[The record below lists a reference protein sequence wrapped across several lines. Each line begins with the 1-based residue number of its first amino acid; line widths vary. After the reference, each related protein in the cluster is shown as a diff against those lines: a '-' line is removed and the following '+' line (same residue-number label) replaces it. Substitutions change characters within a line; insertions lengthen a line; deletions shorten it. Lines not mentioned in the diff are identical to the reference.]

1 MDKAE
6 ARVIALAR
14 VRELR
19 ELSWAELRERY
30 LDREEHADVTGP
42 SATTYQVET
51 LAFWDDREEGDLRVL
66 VAVDDGGWTAFSP
79 LAEGF
84 IIAPDGRFVGE

>member
-1 MDKAE
+1 
-6 ARVIALAR
+6 
-14 VRELR
+14 LR
-19 ELSWAELRERY
+19 ECASCASSPGRSSASATWT
-30 LDREEHADVTGP
+30 REEHADVTGP
-42 SATTYQVET
+42 SGTTHQVET